1 MIKRPFGMACLNI
14 TQGRFSIPGSSHHNL
29 NAYDLGGMDTG
40 IDRYR
45 AYYPLECISIQTA
58 ERTGFANTVCF
69 YDRENDVTL
78 AMTHVNEIPS
88 GMYVGRVYDGGETC
102 YFEGTEAGA
111 SQFEITGNH
120 IHLEIGHGKQ
130 KGKTKI
136 NGEWQLKN
144 AINIEDYFYID
155 KAYTTVNNDGGYAF
169 SYSAEQEDEPMAE
182 IPLGYS
188 TRTWNGNLVH
198 LYRQDVKN
206 REIGMM
212 SASGSDLMKAV
223 QDITDIDDDRV
234 HYAKINC
241 NYFINVSGDRYGEHL
256 GVEQSPTVN
265 AVPRQGNN
273 YLAFWVDLENQP
285 HFDYSSNYWLEPSD
299 VKLACSP
306 ACIML
311 FDGKDEDII
320 SVGLGDKRNTA
331 STQTVLMRM
340 PDDGSYV
347 FCVTG
352 TDNFNAYNCRQMAKD
367 FGSDLCVLFDSGG
380 SSQMV
385 ADGKA
390 VVHTGRK
397 IPNVLTIYAKPAEK
411 PVEDVSGGE
420 TEQGGTVTHPDE
432 NEALKAQI
440 EALQKENESL
450 KEQVKD
456 LEEQAKEVVGDYQE
470 MAQMFWEA
478 HAVIESIQKI
488 SSEYLAKE
496 EAENEQQ
503 NV

>member
-1 MIKRPFGMACLNI
+1 MKKRKFGMAVLTI
-14 TQGRFSIPGSSHHNL
+14 SQGRYNAYSHKYV
-29 NAYDLGGMDTG
+29 NAYDLSGMDAG

-45 AYYPLECISIQTA
+45 AYYDLTVIGVHPYAS
-58 ERTGFANTVCF
+58 TGFANTVHF
-69 YDRENDVTL
+69 YDAENDVTL
-78 AMTHVNEIPS
+78 AMTHCNSIPS
-88 GMYVGRVYDGGETC
+88 GCVVGHVFHSGETI
-102 YFEGTEAGA
+102 YYEGTQPARGA
-111 SQFEITGNH
+111 TKPTGNH
-120 IHLEIGHGKQ
+120 IHLEIG
-130 KGKTKI
+130 KGRQPSKS
-136 NGEWQLKN
+136 KN
-144 AINIEDYFYID
+144 AHGVYELRNTINIEDYFYLD
-155 KAYTTVNNDGGYAF
+155 KAYTTVKNDGGYAF
-169 SYSAEQEDEPMAE
+169 SFSEEESEPVTQE

-188 TRTWNGNLVH
+188 TRAWNGNLVH
-198 LYRQDVKN
+198 LYRQNVKN

-212 SASGSDLMKAV
+212 SASGADLMKAV

-241 NYFINVSGDRYGEHL
+241 NYFINVSGARYGEHL

-273 YLAFWVDLENQP
+273 YLAFWIDKENQP
-285 HFDYSSNYWLEPSD
+285 HYDYSSNYWLEPSD
-299 VKLACSP
+299 VKLACTP

-311 FDGKDEDII
+311 FDGNDEDII

-340 PDDGSYV
+340 PEDGSYV

-352 TDNFNAYNCRQMAKD
+352 TANFNAYNCRQMAKD
-367 FGSDLCVLFDSGG
+367 LGSDLCVLFDSGG

-397 IPNVLTIYAKPAEK
+397 IPNVLTIYAKPAEE
-411 PVEDVSGGE
+411 PAEGGGNGE

-440 EALQKENESL
+440 EALQKENETL

-456 LEEQAKEVVGDYQE
+456 LEEQAKEAVGDYQE
-470 MAQMFWEA
+470 MAQRFWDL
-478 HAVIESIQKI
+478 HDIIESINKTT
-488 SSEYLAKE
+488 SEYLAKE
-496 EAENEQQ
+496 EAENEQ
-503 NV
+503 

>member
-1 MIKRPFGMACLNI
+1 MIKRPFGMAFLTI
-14 TQGRFSIPGSSHHNL
+14 SQGRYNAYSHKYV
-29 NAYDLGGMDTG
+29 NAYDLSGMDAG

-45 AYYPLECISIQTA
+45 AYYDLTVIGVHPYAS
-58 ERTGFANTVCF
+58 TGFANTVHF
-69 YDRENDVTL
+69 YDAENDVTL
-78 AMTHVNEIPS
+78 AMTHCNSIPS
-88 GMYVGRVYDGGETC
+88 GCTVGHVFHSGDTIY
-102 YFEGTEAGA
+102 YEGTQPARGA
-111 SQFEITGNH
+111 EKPTGNH
-120 IHLEIGHGKQ
+120 IHLEIGKGRQPSKSKNAHGVY
-130 KGKTKI
+130 
-136 NGEWQLKN
+136 ELRN
-144 AINIEDYFYID
+144 AINIEDYFYLD
-155 KAYTTVNNDGGYAF
+155 KAYTTVNDDGGYAF

-212 SASGSDLMKAV
+212 SASGSDVMKAV

-273 YLAFWVDLENQP
+273 YLSFWVDLENQP
-285 HFDYSSNYWLEPSD
+285 HYDYSSNYWLEPSD
-299 VKLACSP
+299 VRFACSP

-311 FDGKDEDII
+311 FNGNDEDII

-340 PDDGSYV
+340 PEDGSYV

-352 TDNFNAYNCRQMAKD
+352 ADNFNAYNCRQMAKD

-397 IPNVLTIYAKPAEK
+397 IPNVLTIYAKPAGE
-411 PVEDVSGGE
+411 PAEDVGNGE

-432 NEALKAQI
+432 NEALMAQI
-440 EALQKENESL
+440 EALQKENETL

-456 LEEQAKEVVGDYQE
+456 LEEQAKEAVGDYQE

-478 HAVIESIQKI
+478 HAVIESIQKTT
-488 SSEYLAKE
+488 SEYLAKE

-503 NV
+503 DL

>member
-14 TQGRFSIPGSSHHNL
+14 TQGRYNNYSHKYV
-29 NAYDLGGMDTG
+29 NAYDLSGMDAG

-45 AYYPLECISIQTA
+45 AYYDLTVIGVHPYAT
-58 ERTGFANTVCF
+58 TGFANTVHF
-69 YDRENDVTL
+69 YDSENDVTL
-78 AMTHVNEIPS
+78 AMTHCNTIPT
-88 GMYVGRVYDGGETC
+88 GCVVGHVFHSGETI
-102 YFEGTEAGA
+102 YYEGMQHARGA
-111 SQFEITGNH
+111 TPPTGNH
-120 IHLEIGHGKQ
+120 IHLEIG
-130 KGKTKI
+130 KGRQPSKS
-136 NGEWQLKN
+136 KN
-144 AINIEDYFYID
+144 AHGVYELRNTINIEDYFYID
-155 KAYTTVNNDGGYAF
+155 KAYTTVKNDGGYAF
-169 SYSAEQEDEPMAE
+169 SYSAEEGEPVTQE

-198 LYRQDVKN
+198 LYRQDIKN

-241 NYFINVSGDRYGEHL
+241 NYFINQSGDRYGEHL

-273 YLAFWVDLENQP
+273 YLAFWIDLENQP
-285 HFDYSSNYWLEPSD
+285 HYDYSSNYWLEPSD
-299 VKLACSP
+299 VKLACTP

-311 FDGKDEDII
+311 FDGNDEDII
-320 SVGLGDKRNTA
+320 SVGLGDKRKTG

-340 PDDGSYV
+340 PEDGSYV

-397 IPNVLTIYAKPAEK
+397 IPNVLTIYAKPSEK
-411 PVEDVSGGE
+411 PVEDVENGE
-420 TEQGGTVTHPDE
+420 TEQGGSVTPPDE

-440 EALQKENESL
+440 EALQKENEAL
-450 KEQVKD
+450 KKD
-456 LEEQAKEVVGDYQE
+456 NEYLEEQAKEVVGDYQE
-470 MAQMFWEA
+470 MVQMFWEA
-478 HAVIESIQKI
+478 HAIIESIQKTAN
-488 SSEYLAKE
+488 EYLKKE

-503 NV
+503 DL

>member
-1 MIKRPFGMACLNI
+1 MKKRKFGMACLNV
-14 TQGRFSIPGSSHHNL
+14 TQGRYSNGSHKYI
-29 NAYDLGGMDTG
+29 NAYDLAGIDTG
-40 IDRYR
+40 IDRWR
-45 AYYPLECISIQTA
+45 TWNDLEVIGVHPYAT
-58 ERTGFANTVCF
+58 TGFANTVHF
-69 YDRENDVTL
+69 YDAENDVTI
-78 AMTHVNEIPS
+78 AMTHCNTIPDGCVVGHVFHS
-88 GMYVGRVYDGGETC
+88 GDTC
-102 YFEGTEAGA
+102 YYEGTKGRA
-111 SQFEITGNH
+111 TGNH
-120 IHLEIGHGKQ
+120 IHLEIG
-130 KGKTKI
+130 KGRQPNKVKAYNGGWGLRDFI
-136 NGEWQLKN
+136 NV
-144 AINIEDYFYID
+144 EDYFYID
-155 KAYTTVNNDGGYAF
+155 RAYTTIKSDGGYAF
-169 SYSAEQEDEPMAE
+169 SYSAEDSKPVRQE

-188 TRTWNGNLVH
+188 TRVWNGNLVH
-198 LYRQDVKN
+198 LYRQDIKN

-212 SASGSDLMKAV
+212 SASGTDLMKAV

-273 YLAFWVDLENQP
+273 YLAFWIDLKNQP
-285 HFDYSSNYWLEPSD
+285 HYDYSSNYWLEPSD

-311 FDGKDEDII
+311 FDGNDEDII

-340 PDDGSYV
+340 PEDGSYV
-347 FCVTG
+347 FCVTA

-397 IPNVLTIYAKPAEK
+397 IPNVLTIYAKPAEE
-411 PVEDVSGGE
+411 PAEGGGNGE
-420 TEQGGTVTHPDE
+420 TGHGGTVTHPDE

-440 EALQKENESL
+440 EALQKENETL
-450 KEQVKD
+450 KGQVID
-456 LEEQAKEVVGDYQE
+456 LEEKAKEAVGEYQE
-470 MAQMFWEA
+470 MAQFYSDA
-478 HAVIESIQKI
+478 RDLIESIQKI
-488 SSEYLAKE
+488 TNEYLSKE
-496 EAENEQQ
+496 DSENEQ
-503 NV
+503 